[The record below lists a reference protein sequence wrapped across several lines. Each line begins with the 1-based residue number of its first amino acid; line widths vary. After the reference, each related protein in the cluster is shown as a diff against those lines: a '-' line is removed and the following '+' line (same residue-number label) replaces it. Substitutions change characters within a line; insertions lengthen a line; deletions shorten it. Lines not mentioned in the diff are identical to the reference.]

1 MAVKDLKASFK
12 LDLIGNLF
20 DKTQQLSNRLSRM
33 GQTGSRSMMMFS
45 KSLTAVDTLSGHL
58 SNRYAAVITG
68 ATTAF
73 TIKNAA
79 AMETRLEQLGIVADR
94 SKSEMQKLNEQ
105 IYQVSQKRNINID
118 PSQLLSAVE
127 QISAKTGEL
136 SVAEENLE
144 NIAMVI
150 SATGAGGEDVG
161 SLFSNLFEKFNIS
174 SADEML
180 GALDALANQGKM
192 GAFELR
198 DLATQGERIISAY
211 AAMGRTGAVA
221 NQEMG
226 TMMQLIRKGTGST
239 EQAATAFEAL
249 VRNLTDPKLI
259 KNLKSVGI
267 NVKDVNG
274 NFRAM
279 PDIIKDII
287 VLTKGDTT
295 KLGMIFDTF
304 AQRGVNPIAIAYNKA
319 IKEGKN
325 AAQAFE
331 SMNELMNVNSDGS
344 SIMSDSARMAATLE
358 SSITSLKTAWTGFAN
373 RNLAEPISRLANALN
388 KIQPEQLDK
397 WLKTAAKIAVT
408 VGTLAVANKAR
419 HGLLNAAAFFGS
431 SKKGGVG
438 SALSAV
444 ASMSRP
450 IPVYV
455 VNGGAL
461 GAAGLMDGMDM
472 FGGSGKAGKFGKVG
486 RFMARH
492 RRLAALVGMG
502 GKALKYGGKA
512 LGVAG
517 MAYSAY
523 ELTQAENSKQLGGSL
538 GTIAGGL
545 IGSIGGPLGMVA
557 GAYIG
562 NYLGEKVGSL
572 FDKLPEENAKAL
584 KSEQDLNVL
593 KSQSNTK
600 IQLDINS
607 NGADVKLRKVED
619 NSPENNTTNIDLS
632 LGGRAYAL

>member
-1 MAVKDLKASFK
+1 
-12 LDLIGNLF
+12 
-20 DKTQQLSNRLSRM
+20 M

-45 KSLTAVDTLSGHL
+45 KSLTAVDNLSGHL
-58 SNRYAAVITG
+58 SNRYAAIITG

-94 SKSEMQKLNEQ
+94 SKVEMQQLNEQ
-105 IYQVSQKRNINID
+105 IYRVAQKRNINID

-127 QISAKTGEL
+127 QITAKTGEL
-136 SVAEENLE
+136 SVAEDNLE

-161 SLFSNLFEKFNIS
+161 SLFSNIFEKFNVKDS
-174 SADEML
+174 KEML
-180 GALDALANQGKM
+180 EIIDALANQGKM

-211 AAMGRTGAVA
+211 AAMGRTGKEAA
-221 NQEMG
+221 LEMG
-226 TMMQLIRKGTGST
+226 TMMQLARKGTGST
-239 EQAATAFEAL
+239 EQSATAFEAV
-249 VRNLTDPKLI
+249 VRNLTNPKLI

-267 NVKDVNG
+267 SVKDVNG

-279 PDIIKDII
+279 PDIIKDI
-287 VLTKGDTT
+287 VVKTNGDTT
-295 KLGMIFDTF
+295 KLGLIFDEF
-304 AQRGVNPIAIAYNKA
+304 AKRAVNPIAIAYNQA
-319 IKEGKN
+319 RKEGKST
-325 AAQAFE
+325 AEAF
-331 SMNELMNVNSDGS
+331 SAMNELMKVNSDGA

-373 RNLAEPISRLANALN
+373 RNLAEPIQKLANALN
-388 KIQPEQLDK
+388 RIQPQQLDK
-397 WLKTAAKIAVT
+397 WLQTAGKIAVT
-408 VGTLAVANKAR
+408 VGALAVANKAR
-419 HGLLNAAAFFGS
+419 HGILGIMDFFSAG
-431 SKKGGVG
+431 KKGGTS
-438 SALSAV
+438 SALGAL
-444 ASMSRP
+444 AANGRP

-461 GAAGLMDGMDM
+461 GAAGLADGMDM
-472 FGGSGKAGKFGKVG
+472 FGGGKSGKFGKVG
-486 RFMARH
+486 RFLARH
-492 RRLAALVGMG
+492 RGLAKAVQYG

-523 ELTQAENSKQLGGSL
+523 ELTQAQNSTQLGGSI

-562 NYLGEKVGSL
+562 NYLGEKIGGL

-584 KSEQDLNVL
+584 ESERALNVL
-593 KSQSNTK
+593 KSQSDTK
-600 IQLDINS
+600 IHLDINS
-607 NGADVKLRKVED
+607 PGADVTLRKVED
-619 NSPENNTTNIDLS
+619 NSPENNMTSIDMS
-632 LGGRAYAL
+632 LGGRSYAL

>member
-1 MAVKDLKASFK
+1 MAVKDLKASFR
-12 LDLIGNLF
+12 LDLTGNLF
-20 DKTQQLSNRLSRM
+20 GKSQQLANRLSRM

-45 KSLTAVDTLSGHL
+45 KSLTAVDNLSGHL
-58 SNRYAAVITG
+58 SNRYAAIITG

-94 SKSEMQKLNEQ
+94 SKVEMQQLNEQ
-105 IYQVSQKRNINID
+105 IYRVAQKRNINID

-127 QISAKTGEL
+127 QITAKTGEL
-136 SVAEENLE
+136 SVAEDNLE

-161 SLFSNLFEKFNIS
+161 SLFSNIFEKFNVKDS
-174 SADEML
+174 KEML
-180 GALDALANQGKM
+180 EIIDALANQGKM

-211 AAMGRTGAVA
+211 AAMGRTGKEAA
-221 NQEMG
+221 LEMG
-226 TMMQLIRKGTGST
+226 TMMQLARKGTGST
-239 EQAATAFEAL
+239 EQSATAFEAV
-249 VRNLTDPKLI
+249 VRNLTNPKLI

-267 NVKDVNG
+267 SVKDVNG

-279 PDIIKDII
+279 PDIIKDI
-287 VLTKGDTT
+287 VVKTNGDTT
-295 KLGMIFDTF
+295 KLGLIFDEF
-304 AQRGVNPIAIAYNKA
+304 AKRAVNPIAIAYNQA
-319 IKEGKN
+319 RKEGKST
-325 AAQAFE
+325 AEAF
-331 SMNELMNVNSDGS
+331 SAMNELMKVNSDGA

-373 RNLAEPISRLANALN
+373 RNLAEPIQKLANALN
-388 KIQPEQLDK
+388 RIQPEQLDK
-397 WLKTAAKIAVT
+397 WLKTAGKIAVT
-408 VGTLAVANKAR
+408 VGALAVANKAR
-419 HGLLNAAAFFGS
+419 HGILGIMDFFSAG
-431 SKKGGVG
+431 KKGGTS
-438 SALSAV
+438 SALGAL
-444 ASMSRP
+444 AANGRP

-461 GAAGLMDGMDM
+461 GAAGLADGMDM
-472 FGGSGKAGKFGKVG
+472 FGGGKSGKFGKVG
-486 RFMARH
+486 RFLARH
-492 RRLAALVGMG
+492 RGLAKAVQYG

-523 ELTQAENSKQLGGSL
+523 ELTQAQNSTQLGGSI

-562 NYLGEKVGSL
+562 NYLGEKIGGL

-584 KSEQDLNVL
+584 ESERALNVL
-593 KSQSNTK
+593 KSQSDTK
-600 IQLDINS
+600 IHLDINS
-607 NGADVKLRKVED
+607 PGADVTLRKVED
-619 NSPENNTTNIDLS
+619 NSPENNMTSIDMS
-632 LGGRAYAL
+632 LGGRSYAL

>member
-1 MAVKDLKASFK
+1 MAVKDLKASFR
-12 LDLIGNLF
+12 LDLTGNLF
-20 DKTQQLSNRLSRM
+20 GKSQQLANRLSRM

-45 KSLTAVDTLSGHL
+45 KSLTAVDNLSGHL
-58 SNRYAAVITG
+58 SNRYAAIITG

-94 SKSEMQKLNEQ
+94 SKVEMQQLNEQ
-105 IYQVSQKRNINID
+105 IYRVAQKRNINID

-127 QISAKTGEL
+127 QITAKTGEL
-136 SVAEENLE
+136 SVAEDNLE

-161 SLFSNLFEKFNIS
+161 SLFSNIFEKFNVKDS
-174 SADEML
+174 KEML
-180 GALDALANQGKM
+180 EIIDALANQGKM

-198 DLATQGERIISAY
+198 ALATQGERIISAY
-211 AAMGRTGAVA
+211 AAMGRTGKEAA
-221 NQEMG
+221 LEMG
-226 TMMQLIRKGTGST
+226 TMMQLARKGTGST
-239 EQAATAFEAL
+239 EQSATAFEAV
-249 VRNLTDPKLI
+249 VRNLTNPKLI

-267 NVKDVNG
+267 SVKDVNG

-279 PDIIKDII
+279 PDIIKDI
-287 VLTKGDTT
+287 VVKTNGDTT
-295 KLGMIFDTF
+295 KLGLIFDEF
-304 AQRGVNPIAIAYNKA
+304 AKRAVNPIAIAYNQA
-319 IKEGKN
+319 RKEGKST
-325 AAQAFE
+325 AEAF
-331 SMNELMNVNSDGS
+331 SAMNELMKVNSDGA

-373 RNLAEPISRLANALN
+373 RNLAEPIQKLANALN
-388 KIQPEQLDK
+388 RIQPEQLDK
-397 WLKTAAKIAVT
+397 WLKTAGKIAVT
-408 VGTLAVANKAR
+408 VGALAVANKAR
-419 HGLLNAAAFFGS
+419 HGILGIMDFFSAG
-431 SKKGGVG
+431 KKGGTS
-438 SALSAV
+438 SALGAL
-444 ASMSRP
+444 AANGRP

-461 GAAGLMDGMDM
+461 GAAGLADGMDM
-472 FGGSGKAGKFGKVG
+472 FGGGKSGKFGKVG
-486 RFMARH
+486 RFLARH
-492 RRLAALVGMG
+492 RGLAKAVQYG

-523 ELTQAENSKQLGGSL
+523 ELTQAQNSTQLGGSI

-562 NYLGEKVGSL
+562 NYLGEKIGGL

-584 KSEQDLNVL
+584 ESERALNVL
-593 KSQSNTK
+593 KSQSDTK
-600 IQLDINS
+600 IHLDINS
-607 NGADVKLRKVED
+607 PGADVTLRKVED
-619 NSPENNTTNIDLS
+619 NSPENNMTSIDMS
-632 LGGRAYAL
+632 LGGRSYAL

>member
-1 MAVKDLKASFK
+1 MAVKDLKASFR
-12 LDLIGNLF
+12 LDLTGNLF
-20 DKTQQLSNRLSRM
+20 GKSQQLANRLSRM

-45 KSLTAVDTLSGHL
+45 KSLTAVDNLSGHL
-58 SNRYAAVITG
+58 SNRYAAIITG

-94 SKSEMQKLNEQ
+94 SKVEMQQLNEQ
-105 IYQVSQKRNINID
+105 IYRVAQKRNINID

-127 QISAKTGEL
+127 QITAKTGEL
-136 SVAEENLE
+136 SVAEDNLE

-161 SLFSNLFEKFNIS
+161 SLFSNIFEKFNVKDS
-174 SADEML
+174 KEML
-180 GALDALANQGKM
+180 EIIDALANQGKM

-211 AAMGRTGAVA
+211 AAMGRTGKEAA
-221 NQEMG
+221 LEMG
-226 TMMQLIRKGTGST
+226 TMMQLARKGTGST
-239 EQAATAFEAL
+239 EQSATAFEAV
-249 VRNLTDPKLI
+249 VRNLTNPKLI

-267 NVKDVNG
+267 SVKDVNG

-279 PDIIKDII
+279 PDIIKDI
-287 VLTKGDTT
+287 VVKTNGDTT
-295 KLGMIFDTF
+295 KLGLIFDEF
-304 AQRGVNPIAIAYNKA
+304 AKRAVNPIAIAYNQA
-319 IKEGKN
+319 RKEGKST
-325 AAQAFE
+325 AEAF
-331 SMNELMNVNSDGS
+331 SAMNELMKVNSDGA

-373 RNLAEPISRLANALN
+373 RNLAEPIQKLANALN
-388 KIQPEQLDK
+388 RIQPEQLDK
-397 WLKTAAKIAVT
+397 WLKTAGKIAVT
-408 VGTLAVANKAR
+408 VGALAVANKAR
-419 HGLLNAAAFFGS
+419 HGILGIMDFFSAG
-431 SKKGGVG
+431 KKGGTS
-438 SALSAV
+438 SALGAL
-444 ASMSRP
+444 AANGRP

-461 GAAGLMDGMDM
+461 GAAGLADGMDM
-472 FGGSGKAGKFGKVG
+472 FGGGKSGKFGKVG
-486 RFMARH
+486 RFLARH
-492 RRLAALVGMG
+492 RGLAKAVQYG

-523 ELTQAENSKQLGGSL
+523 ELTQAQNSTQLGGSI

-562 NYLGEKVGSL
+562 NYLGEKIGGL

-584 KSEQDLNVL
+584 ESERALNVL
-593 KSQSNTK
+593 KSQSDTK
-600 IQLDINS
+600 IHLDINS
-607 NGADVKLRKVED
+607 PGADVTLRKIED
-619 NSPENNTTNIDLS
+619 NSPENNITRIDMS
-632 LGGRAYAL
+632 LGGRSYAP

>member
-1 MAVKDLKASFK
+1 MPIKNLKASFK

-20 DKTQQLSNRLSRM
+20 DKTQQLASRLSRM
-33 GQTGSRSMMMFS
+33 GQTGSRSAHYLS
-45 KSLTAVDTLSGHL
+45 KSLQAADMGLNKL
-58 SNRYAAVITG
+58 ANRYTGFITG
-68 ATTAF
+68 AGGALA
-73 TIKNAA
+73 IRNAA

-94 SKSEMQKLNEQ
+94 SKKEMQELNER
-105 IYQVSQKRNINID
+105 IYQVSQRRNINID

-161 SLFSNLFEKFNIS
+161 SLFSNLFEKFNIRR
-174 SADEML
+174 ADEML

-221 NQEMG
+221 NLEMG

-304 AQRGVNPIAIAYNKA
+304 ALRGVNPIAIAYNKA
-319 IKEGKN
+319 IKEGKS
-325 AAQAFE
+325 AADAFE
-331 SMNELMNVNSDGS
+331 SLNEFMKVNQNGE
-344 SIMSDSARMAATLE
+344 SIMADSARMAATLDA
-358 SSITSLKTAWTGFAN
+358 SITSLKSAWNGFAN
-373 RNLAEPISRLANALN
+373 RNLAEPIQKLADALN
-388 KIQPEQLDK
+388 RIQPEQLDK

-408 VGTLAVANKAR
+408 VGALAVANKAR
-419 HGLLNAAAFFGS
+419 HGLMDAIAFFKYPGA
-431 SKKGGVG
+431 KGGSAG
-438 SALSAV
+438 SFANALASAT
-444 ASMSRP
+444 RP

-461 GAAGLMDGMDM
+461 AASGLIDGADM
-472 FGGSGKAGKFGKVG
+472 LGGGKGKMGKTA
-486 RFMARH
+486 RFLGRH
-492 RRLAALVGMG
+492 RRLAALASYG

-523 ELTQAENSKQLGGSL
+523 ELTQAENATQLGGSI

-562 NYLGEKVGSL
+562 NYLGEKIGGL

-584 KSEQDLNVL
+584 ESERALNVL
-593 KSQSNTK
+593 KAQSDTK
-600 IQLDINS
+600 ISLDVNA
-607 NGADVKLRKVED
+607 NGADVSVSKIED
-619 NSPENNTTNIDLS
+619 RGSENNMTKIDLS
-632 LGGRAYAL
+632 LGGRSYAL

>member
-1 MAVKDLKASFK
+1 
-12 LDLIGNLF
+12 
-20 DKTQQLSNRLSRM
+20 M

-45 KSLTAVDTLSGHL
+45 KSLTAVDNLSGHL
-58 SNRYAAVITG
+58 SNRYAAIITG

-94 SKSEMQKLNEQ
+94 SKVEMQQLNEQ
-105 IYQVSQKRNINID
+105 IYRVAQKRNINID

-127 QISAKTGEL
+127 QITAKTGEL
-136 SVAEENLE
+136 SVAEDNLE

-161 SLFSNLFEKFNIS
+161 SLFSNIFEKFNVKDS
-174 SADEML
+174 KEML
-180 GALDALANQGKM
+180 EIIDALANQGKM

-211 AAMGRTGAVA
+211 AAMGRTGKEAA
-221 NQEMG
+221 LEMG
-226 TMMQLIRKGTGST
+226 TMMQLARKGTGST
-239 EQAATAFEAL
+239 EQSATAFEAV
-249 VRNLTDPKLI
+249 VRNLTNPKLI

-267 NVKDVNG
+267 SVKDVNG

-279 PDIIKDII
+279 PDIIKDI
-287 VLTKGDTT
+287 VVKTNGDTT
-295 KLGMIFDTF
+295 KLGLIFDEF
-304 AQRGVNPIAIAYNKA
+304 AKRAVNPIAIAYNQA
-319 IKEGKN
+319 RKEGKST
-325 AAQAFE
+325 AEAF
-331 SMNELMNVNSDGS
+331 SAMNELMKVNSDGA

-373 RNLAEPISRLANALN
+373 RNLAEPIQKLANALN
-388 KIQPEQLDK
+388 RIQPQQLDK
-397 WLKTAAKIAVT
+397 WLQTAGKIAVT
-408 VGTLAVANKAR
+408 VGALAVANKAR
-419 HGLLNAAAFFGS
+419 HGILGIMDFFSAG
-431 SKKGGVG
+431 KKGGTS
-438 SALSAV
+438 SALGAL
-444 ASMSRP
+444 AANGRP

-461 GAAGLMDGMDM
+461 GAAGLADGMDM
-472 FGGSGKAGKFGKVG
+472 FGGGKSGKFGKVG
-486 RFMARH
+486 RFLARH
-492 RRLAALVGMG
+492 RGLAKAVQYG

-523 ELTQAENSKQLGGSL
+523 ELTQAQNSTQLGGSI

-562 NYLGEKVGSL
+562 NYLGEKIGGL

-584 KSEQDLNVL
+584 ESERAFECLKITERHKNSSRHQFSRCRRNPAKS
-593 KSQSNTK
+593 
-600 IQLDINS
+600 
-607 NGADVKLRKVED
+607 
-619 NSPENNTTNIDLS
+619 
-632 LGGRAYAL
+632 

>member
-1 MAVKDLKASFK
+1 MAVKDLKASFR
-12 LDLIGNLF
+12 LDLTGNLF
-20 DKTQQLSNRLSRM
+20 GKSQQLANRLSRM

-45 KSLTAVDTLSGHL
+45 KSLTAVDNLSGHL
-58 SNRYAAVITG
+58 SNRYAAIITG

-94 SKSEMQKLNEQ
+94 SKVEMQQLNEQ
-105 IYQVSQKRNINID
+105 IYRVAQKRNINID

-127 QISAKTGEL
+127 QITAKTSEL
-136 SVAEENLE
+136 SVAEDNLE

-161 SLFSNLFEKFNIS
+161 SLFSNIFEKFNVKDS
-174 SADEML
+174 KEML
-180 GALDALANQGKM
+180 EIIDALANQGKM

-211 AAMGRTGAVA
+211 AAMGRTGKEAA
-221 NQEMG
+221 LEMG
-226 TMMQLIRKGTGST
+226 TMMQLARKGTGST
-239 EQAATAFEAL
+239 EQSATAFEAV
-249 VRNLTDPKLI
+249 VRNLTNPKLI

-267 NVKDVNG
+267 SVKDVNG

-279 PDIIKDII
+279 PDIIKDI
-287 VLTKGDTT
+287 VVKTNGDTT
-295 KLGMIFDTF
+295 KLGLIFDEF
-304 AQRGVNPIAIAYNKA
+304 AKRAVNPIAIAYNQA
-319 IKEGKN
+319 RKEGKST
-325 AAQAFE
+325 AEAF
-331 SMNELMNVNSDGS
+331 SAMNELMKVNSDGA

-373 RNLAEPISRLANALN
+373 RNLAEPIQKLANALN
-388 KIQPEQLDK
+388 RIQPEQLDK
-397 WLKTAAKIAVT
+397 WLKTAGKIAVT
-408 VGTLAVANKAR
+408 VGALAVANKAR
-419 HGLLNAAAFFGS
+419 HGILGIMDFFSAG
-431 SKKGGVG
+431 KKGGTS
-438 SALSAV
+438 SALGAL
-444 ASMSRP
+444 AANGRP

-461 GAAGLMDGMDM
+461 GAAGLADGMDM
-472 FGGSGKAGKFGKVG
+472 FGGGKSGKFGKVG
-486 RFMARH
+486 RFLARH
-492 RRLAALVGMG
+492 RGLAKAVQYG

-523 ELTQAENSKQLGGSL
+523 ELTQAQNSTQLGGSI

-562 NYLGEKVGSL
+562 NYLGEKIGGL

-584 KSEQDLNVL
+584 ESERALNVL
-593 KSQSNTK
+593 KSQSDTK
-600 IQLDINS
+600 IHLDINS
-607 NGADVKLRKVED
+607 PGADVTLRKIED
-619 NSPENNTTNIDLS
+619 NSPENNITRIDMS
-632 LGGRAYAL
+632 LGGRSYAP